1 MRPNDSPIVKVESMK
16 FLENDDSKFEEEKV
30 EVSFLA
36 DKTEVAETQRASEQN
51 NFLLIHQNASPK

>member
-16 FLENDDSKFEEEKV
+16 FLENEDSKFEEEKV

-36 DKTEVAETQRASEQN
+36 SA
-51 NFLLIHQNASPK
+51 